1 MKTNVIFIATVRLDC
16 KDCYECGGYMKPH
29 KTAYFRDQKTAT
41 DWAMTTCW
49 EYESD
54 EYDKDDPYKYD
65 WTVERD
71 IIR

>member
-41 DWAMTTCW
+41 DWNMNLMSMIKMILINMTGQLK
-49 EYESD
+49 EILYV
-54 EYDKDDPYKYD
+54 KP
-65 WTVERD
+65 
-71 IIR
+71 